1 MNGRRP
7 GLLQIAET
15 PCQSSQDPGVGVGGS
30 VGSPAAGG
38 GGGVA
43 WVVAWG
49 ASEDHNSQAPARRLA
64 PAT

>member
-15 PCQSSQDPGVGVGGS
+15 QFQSSQDPGV
-30 VGSPAAGG
+30 AGWERRFPTR